1 MAIVNAV
8 DDVALAI
15 DALPRRG
22 YESVD
27 ITVLVAGDGLTAHER
42 LRGARALVLLNTAEP
57 DSQVKLD
64 ELVCHLRRV
73 RPQVVLTVAPEQSN
87 ALLGCLATT
96 AVLLAADVRFGQTCT
111 TRAAHTIS
119 KLYHVQP
126 GTSTPSLIINTAQP
140 GRAGDESDLLA
151 GLGQTRLVDTR
162 PSRSV

>member
-1 MAIVNAV
+1 MAIVNTV

-27 ITVLVAGDGLTAHER
+27 ITVVVVVAGDGLTAHAG
-42 LRGARALVLLNTAEP
+42 LRRARELVLLNTAEP
-57 DSQVKLD
+57 DSQVKLH

-96 AVLLAADVRFGQTCT
+96 AVLLAADVRFGH
-111 TRAAHTIS
+111 TRTAHTIS
-119 KLYHVQP
+119 KLYHVRP
-126 GTSTPSLIINTAQP
+126 GTGTLSLSIDTAQP
-140 GRAGDESDLLA
+140 GRAGDESDVLA
-151 GLGQTRLVDTR
+151 GLGQRRLVDTR